1 MTTGDDDLEPIDA
14 EIVEPVGTPDF
25 TPTVQAPSFADVTGY
40 TEAGVPTFDHVR
52 DKIEKRTTTA
62 IGSQELSE
70 MGRES
75 TALDEAIAKRDEAA
89 KKKLEEMRKSLGL

>member
-14 EIVEPVGTPDF
+14 EIVEPAGSPDF
-25 TPTVQAPSFADVTGY
+25 TPTVTAPSFSDVTGY

-70 MGRES
+70 MSRE
-75 TALDEAIAKRDEAA
+75 AAELDEAIAKRDDAA
-89 KKKLEEMRKSLGL
+89 KRKLDEMRKSLGL